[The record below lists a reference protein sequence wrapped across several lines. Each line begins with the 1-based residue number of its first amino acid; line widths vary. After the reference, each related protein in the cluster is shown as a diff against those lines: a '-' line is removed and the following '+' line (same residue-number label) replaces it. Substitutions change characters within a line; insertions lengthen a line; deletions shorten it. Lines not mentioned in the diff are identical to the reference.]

1 MQRQLLS
8 LQFLRIK
15 PGMGPEWREF
25 RRNETLPMLQ
35 KAGVKEQSL
44 WSTAIFGDGGFI
56 IVTPIETLTQYD
68 GPGPAVRALGQEGA
82 TAFQAKA
89 ARFTES
95 SQTVAIETRPDL
107 SIPPKTG
114 YRPVLAL
121 VTTTTIVAGRNAAYE
136 NFVRTAVLPVM
147 KKCAPKA
154 YLLSQVV
161 YGGNLNQYTSV
172 VMLDSFADLQRFRA
186 VLAKEAEVGGLNARS
201 VGIVAARENS
211 LHRFVAE
218 LSVVPMAQNAG
229 TR

>member
-1 MQRQLLS
+1 MQRQLIS

-25 RRNETLPMLQ
+25 RKNETLPMLQ
-35 KAGVKEQSL
+35 KAGIKEQSL
-44 WSTAIFGDGGFI
+44 WSTAVFGDGGFI

-68 GPGPAVRALGQEGA
+68 NPGPAVRVLGQEA
-82 TAFQAKA
+82 ASAYQARA

-95 SQTVAIETRPDL
+95 SHTVAIETRPDL
-107 SIPPKTG
+107 SIPPKAG
-114 YRPVLAL
+114 YRPNLAL

-136 NFVRTAVLPVM
+136 NFVRTSVLPVM
-147 KKCAPKA
+147 KKAAPKA
-154 YLLSQVV
+154 YLFSQVV

-186 VLAKEAEVGGLNARS
+186 ALAKEVEVAGLNAKS

-211 LHRFVAE
+211 LHRFVPE
-218 LSVVPMAQNAG
+218 LSVTPMAQNTA
-229 TR
+229 TK